1 MPPERKVAVVTDSGS
16 SMRPEYRRTQE
27 LGVTI
32 VPLEIRFYENG
43 QYVPYADLDITPEEF
58 YRRMRKSEKLP
69 QTSGA
74 VVGRIAET
82 YKRFSKETDSVISI
96 HVTSEHSVAWE
107 SAVTGAKIAQEEI
120 SGELAIE
127 VVDSRQLSLGTWLPA
142 ERAALLS
149 QKGANLE
156 QIKEEVLA
164 MIPQVEV
171 LVVLETFENLKKGG
185 RANDVVQAYFASLLH
200 INPILGL
207 REGKLTRLAIT
218 RSAKMSRKRMI
229 EMVGDSGRLVKLGL
243 LHTNAAEMA
252 EEVKKALSNIH
263 QGEILVYDAGPVL
276 GVHAGE
282 GAVGIVFQKA

>member
-171 LVVLETFENLKKGG
+171 LVVLETFETLKKGG

-200 INPILGL
+200 ITPILGL